1 MLSVYLFSFI
11 PFYNLFAS
19 FSLVFVL
26 LFPLFGTRA
35 LLSPAI
41 RFLLSFA
48 VHAVSATSPC
58 SSISMLFPR
67 AECYLTIIMDN
78 IHDVVQR
85 ISVSFLGLHSVRFL
99 SLHSNCTRE
108 WAYLHNMS
116 IFRQLIEF
124 IWSQR

>member
-11 PFYNLFAS
+11 PFYKLFAS

-48 VHAVSATSPC
+48 VHAVSAAFPC

-67 AECYLTIIMDN
+67 AECYLTIIKDN

-85 ISVSFLGLHSVRFL
+85 ISVSIPGLHSVVFASIRMECT
-99 SLHSNCTRE
+99 LHVTPFELYSRMGLF
-108 WAYLHNMS
+108 A
-116 IFRQLIEF
+116 
-124 IWSQR
+124 